1 MIQLFTSPSCTSCR
15 KARAWLQEHHID
27 YTERNMMNEPLSV
40 DELKMIL
47 TMTENG
53 SEDLL
58 ATRSKAYAE
67 CKVDFDELTVKEL
80 LAFLSENPAL
90 IRRPLLLDDRRLQI
104 GYNEDEIRCF
114 LPREIRRLELRKAQ
128 AMAGLI

>member
-15 KARAWLQEHHID
+15 KARAWLQEHHIH
-27 YTERNMMNEPLSV
+27 YTVRNMMNEPLSV

-114 LPREIRRLELRKAQ
+114 LPRE
-128 AMAGLI
+128 